1 MKLEKIDYRHSVLD
15 RLALSGFPIQRGP
28 LIVLFSFLF
37 FFQQTFGQKVNA
49 LVDTTEIRIGEEI
62 LYSINVEADSTDV
75 VLFPKAQ
82 SFGALEIIESY
93 KIDTTFEATKY
104 RLIKKYGLTQ
114 FDSGQDRKSVV

>member
-1 MKLEKIDYRHSVLD
+1 MKLEKIDFRHNAIDKLVLS
-15 RLALSGFPIQRGP
+15 RVQTQKGAIV
-28 LIVLFSFLF
+28 VLFSFLF
-37 FFQQTFGQKVNA
+37 LFQNAFGQKVNA
-49 LVDTTEIRIGEEI
+49 IVDTTEFRIGEEI
-62 LYSINVEADSTDV
+62 LYTINVEADSTDV
-75 VLFPKAQ
+75 ILFPKAQ